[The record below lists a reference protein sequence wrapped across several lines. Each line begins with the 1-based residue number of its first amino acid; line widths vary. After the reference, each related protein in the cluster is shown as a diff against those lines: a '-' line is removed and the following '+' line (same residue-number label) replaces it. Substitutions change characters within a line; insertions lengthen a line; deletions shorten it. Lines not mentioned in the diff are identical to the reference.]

1 LILGEAYYEP
11 GNRQE
16 MLRPEQKSIGTI
28 SEFLQRYSYVGSS
41 VVDMFCGTG
50 STAVACALLRRNFL
64 GCDVSEACVLAG
76 KRRVVELFEGGW
88 KIYERLFVRSVSS
101 KKDWRSA
108 DLFKG
113 AKNPESDDTTPE
125 SKSGKSAF
133 DVAQVFL

>member
-1 LILGEAYYEP
+1 
-11 GNRQE
+11 
-16 MLRPEQKSIGTI
+16 M
-28 SEFLQRYSYVGSS
+28 
-41 VVDMFCGTG
+41 
-50 STAVACALLRRNFL
+50 

-125 SKSGKSAF
+125 SKSSKSAF